1 MCLSTLYKNK
11 ISDENILM
19 KNVASIESYKGHLVF
34 TDLME
39 RKLDLEASIDV
50 ANLLDGYIVVSL
62 NK

>member
-1 MCLSTLYKNK
+1 MCLSTLYKDK

-19 KNVASIESYKGHLVF
+19 KNVASIESYNGHLVF

-39 RKLDLEASIDV
+39 RKLDIEATINV
-50 ANLLDGYIVVSL
+50 ANLLDGYVVVSL

>member
-1 MCLSTLYKNK
+1 MT
-11 ISDENILM
+11 DENILM
-19 KNVASIESYKGHLVF
+19 KNVASIESYSNHLVF

-39 RKLDLEASIDV
+39 RKLDIEATINV